1 MIFVAELQRASKR
14 TDALLCAERLSFIP
28 TISLSLFCGAHELI
42 YPTFICWHNKTRC
55 TLVQIARRSDNCA
68 LPTCFLSLGW
78 CLSESM
84 RVTHQM
90 RGRVGGRR
98 HSRMPTHYATGS
110 PGQSSAAAL
119 FNFWS
124 RPLAVGARKRICIMH
139 TLSRFDHIWAAVYL
153 NNRLRCDQR
162 LRLSP
167 RTHR

>member
-90 RGRVGGRR
+90 GGRVGGRR
-98 HSRMPTHYATGS
+98 RVAHSLCNWLAWTIERRGSFQFLISASRCWSEKTHLHHAH
-110 PGQSSAAAL
+110 AE
-119 FNFWS
+119 
-124 RPLAVGARKRICIMH
+124 PL
-139 TLSRFDHIWAAVYL
+139 WPYL
-153 NNRLRCDQR
+153 GRCVFE
-162 LRLSP
+162 
-167 RTHR
+167 